1 MTFAVPR
8 AFQSADENLSFI
20 QFQILFF
27 VQLQNKFSFPRNK
40 SFVHFAFDARKFRAS
55 RLLDKILTGV
65 VTDVVRMIE
74 FYLRFDIANR
84 INHWM
89 RFAEE
94 DHPIDRKKN
103 RYMCSSFFQ
112 RKDLSG
118 SVITN
123 LAWLIYFWTLL
134 RVSTNPDIHFD
145 RA

>member
-55 RLLDKILTGV
+55 KLLDKTLTGV

-94 DHPIDRKKN
+94 DHPIDRKKI
-103 RYMCSSFFQ
+103 YIYVFEF
-112 RKDLSG
+112 LSEKKT
-118 SVITN
+118 SPVITN